1 MNQLERAAAD
11 GLSAGDVKRIGAAL
25 EASIAPN
32 TAKAYR
38 AALGRFAAWLDGRP
52 VTDATVAAY
61 VAALMDQGKAPA
73 TIKQAAAAIGAG
85 ARAQGQPDPRG
96 SLARQALAG
105 AVRRNAGEG
114 RGQVAGLRREDALAA
129 AAAAAAEGTTAG
141 LRDAALLRTMSD
153 ALLRASELAVIATG
167 DVEREGDGSGRLAIR
182 RSKTDQEAEGA
193 VAYLTPATMTAL
205 DNWLR
210 AAAAAWSSSGRYEGP
225 VFRRVTRSGAVSG
238 RAPLTTSAVRAIV
251 RKRAA
256 AVGVD
261 GASGHSCRVGS
272 AQSLIERG
280 ASTAAVAIAGR
291 WKDPGMVVRYAK
303 AQEAG
308 RGAVKA
314 YFGGK

>member
-1 MNQLERAAAD
+1 MDD
-11 GLSAGDVKRIGAAL
+11 GY
-25 EASIAPN
+25 
-32 TAKAYR
+32 T
-38 AALGRFAAWLDGRP
+38 
-52 VTDATVAAY
+52 
-61 VAALMDQGKAPA
+61 PA

-85 ARAQGQPDPRG
+85 ARAQGRPDPRG
-96 SLARQALAG
+96 PLARQALAG

-129 AAAAAAEGTTAG
+129 AAAAGVEGTTAG
-141 LRDAALLRTMSD
+141 LRDAALLRAMSD
-153 ALLRASELAVIATG
+153 ALLRASEVAAITTG
-167 DVEREGDGSGRLAIR
+167 DVDREADGSGRLAIR

-210 AAAAAWSSSGRYEGP
+210 AAAAAWTSEGRYEGP
-225 VFRRVTRSGAVSG
+225 LFRRVTRTGAVSG
-238 RAPLTTSAVRAIV
+238 HAPLTTNAVRAVV
-251 RKRAA
+251 RKRSA
-256 AVGVD
+256 AVGVE

-308 RGAVKA
+308 RGAVKV